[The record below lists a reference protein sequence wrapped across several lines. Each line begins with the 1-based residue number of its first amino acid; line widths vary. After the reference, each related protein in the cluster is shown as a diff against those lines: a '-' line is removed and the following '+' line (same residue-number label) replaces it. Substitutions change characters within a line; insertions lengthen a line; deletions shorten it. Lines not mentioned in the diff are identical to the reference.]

1 MGTPHALSGG
11 PVSQDSN
18 RRRRR
23 RQRRERR
30 EAQTTELQEAPGTTA
45 SRRSGP
51 GLFTRVRATVDSF
64 GGLLTIGAIGA
75 TVLVVVYLIIQ
86 NPLASVSEDTV
97 LGEERGVPAGVPVAA
112 HTANV
117 ADMVGLPGE
126 PPSIGPHFSQPWPV
140 GVYDDQAPDGNAVH
154 ALEHGVVWFSYNP
167 ELISEDLLEVLRDVA
182 GDFRRDVILSPRPQN
197 DSAIYAV
204 SWGRVL
210 KIDGTAGGEEQLLRD
225 FVETNRNRSPEP
237 GVR

>member
-1 MGTPHALSGG
+1 MAEGKTPQRRGG
-11 PVSQDSN
+11 PG
-18 RRRRR
+18 RI
-23 RQRRERR
+23 
-30 EAQTTELQEAPGTTA
+30 A
-45 SRRSGP
+45 
-51 GLFTRVRATVDSF
+51 RVRATVDSF

-86 NPLASVSEDTV
+86 NPLASVSEDPV
-97 LGEERGVPAGVPVAA
+97 QGEERGVPAGVPVAA

-126 PPSIGPHFSQPWPV
+126 PPSIGPHFAQPWPV
-140 GVYDDQAPDGNAVH
+140 GSYEEQVPDGNVVH
-154 ALEHGVVWFSYNP
+154 ALEHGIVWFSYNP

-210 KIDGTAGGEEQLLRD
+210 KIDGTAGSEEQLLRD